1 MAMIELLCMTGQ
13 TNLATKQKVIHEMN
27 DDKLARKQSLEQS
40 VNSLKESQQSI
51 AEVLLRSPALE
62 SALELRNSVEQVLDL
77 SMLSAL

>member
-1 MAMIELLCMTGQ
+1 
-13 TNLATKQKVIHEMN
+13 MN
-27 DDKLARKQSLEQS
+27 EDKLATKQSLEQS
-40 VNSLKESQQSI
+40 VNSLKESQQGI

>member
-1 MAMIELLCMTGQ
+1 MIELLCMTGQ